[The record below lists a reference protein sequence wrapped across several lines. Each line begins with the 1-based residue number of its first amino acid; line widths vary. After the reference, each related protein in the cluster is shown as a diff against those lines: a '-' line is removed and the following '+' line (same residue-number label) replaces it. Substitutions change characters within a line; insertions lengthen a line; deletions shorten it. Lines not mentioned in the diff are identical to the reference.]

1 MGICKSR
8 PWSITACIN
17 DDRCPPIPAAD
28 ATGGDSV
35 DRPPEAPARPAEP
48 EPAAK
53 PLVRTPER
61 VAAERAERRRMA
73 MIAAEANRLRNEM
86 DRHIQALLAS
96 LPVSG
101 LQETPRKG
109 KNIYLAVAQLDWL
122 THPAEVRIRV
132 FQDGGSVLVQ
142 IDVPRL
148 RTRLTLPINSQ
159 AEREGIPSALF
170 AIVRARID

>member
-1 MGICKSR
+1 
-8 PWSITACIN
+8 
-17 DDRCPPIPAAD
+17 
-28 ATGGDSV
+28 
-35 DRPPEAPARPAEP
+35 
-48 EPAAK
+48 
-53 PLVRTPER
+53 
-61 VAAERAERRRMA
+61 MA
-73 MIAAEANRLRNEM
+73 MVAAEANRLRNEM
-86 DRHIQALLAS
+86 ERQIQALLAS

-101 LQETPRKG
+101 LLEIPRKG

-122 THPAEVRIRV
+122 THPAEVRIRI

-148 RTRLTLPINSQ
+148 RTRLTLPINSR